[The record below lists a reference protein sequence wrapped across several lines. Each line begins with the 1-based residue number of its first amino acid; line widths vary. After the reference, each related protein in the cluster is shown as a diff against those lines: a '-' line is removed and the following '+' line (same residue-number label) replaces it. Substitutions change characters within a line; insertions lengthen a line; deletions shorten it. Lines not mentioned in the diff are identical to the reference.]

1 MRLLRTQITPLV
13 NDSLFVELRNQS
25 FLASPFHGRPCFHSH
40 PELELVLIL
49 EGYGKRIIGNKV
61 EPFES
66 GDMVFIGSNVPHVW
80 LSDPDFY
87 KEDSCLESKVIVT
100 YFNPQIFQQMFD
112 SVKEFEGIKEM
123 IAQASKGI
131 KIFGESK
138 QIIADKL
145 LELTSAKGF
154 EKVEALLRIMHL
166 ISVSSEKSF
175 IASDDANG
183 LESQG
188 SDKLISIIN
197 FIKNNL
203 YEQISLKQVADIACM
218 TEQSLCRYFKKRTK
232 MSFSQYLLEL
242 RMAHA
247 RKILI
252 EQDLPISDIAYSC
265 GYNSSSHFCKVFRD
279 YTGQSPYQ
287 YRSGVKKETQPP
299 LSRS

>member
-1 MRLLRTQITPLV
+1 MRLLHTQITPLI
-13 NDSLFVELRNQS
+13 NDSLFVEFRSQP
-25 FLASPFHGRPCFHSH
+25 FLASPFHGQPCFHAH

-49 EGYGKRIIGNKV
+49 EGYGKRIIGDKV

-80 LSDPDFY
+80 LSDPAFY
-87 KEDSCLESKVIVT
+87 KEDSSLQSKVIVT
-100 YFNPQIFQQMFD
+100 YFNPGIFQQMFD

-131 KIFGESK
+131 KIFGETK
-138 QIIADKL
+138 RIIAEKL
-145 LELTSAKGF
+145 LTLTSLKGF

-166 ISVSSEKSF
+166 ISISSEKSF
-175 IASDDANG
+175 ITSNEVDEHNARNSDR
-183 LESQG
+183 
-188 SDKLISIIN
+188 LIDVIK

-203 YEQISLKQVADIACM
+203 HEQISLKQVADIACM

-242 RMAHA
+242 RMANA

-252 EQDLPISDIAYSC
+252 ESDKPISDIAYLC

-279 YTGQSPYQ
+279 HTGQSPYQ
-287 YRSGVKKETQPP
+287 YKSGIGKNAQ
-299 LSRS
+299 